1 METFCE
7 GFYAKFLAASG
18 YLTFLFAVVIVVYC
32 VVYESQA
39 ETNPSYVQTY
49 SANKSESARDSASET
64 AVRYLERSAKR

>member
-39 ETNPSYVQTY
+39 ERQIPHMCRLILPINPNQRVI
-49 SANKSESARDSASET
+49 
-64 AVRYLERSAKR
+64 LLLKRL